1 MNEKSDVIKR
11 LRTYTIFDYINPT
24 VKIISFLFFI
34 AIVFVAQNISQLL
47 IVLGV
52 SVLFLTFIRVNFKYY
67 LKPLIWIL
75 IFSPFLIFFNMI
87 VIEGDSEPISSALG
101 GIYTESFIIS
111 AQIILKIYLLIL
123 VSSVLILS
131 LSETELTN
139 GFEKLISPLKYIK
152 IPTQEIALIISIA
165 IRYIPLF
172 LYETKLILEAQSSRG
187 IDFYSGNTK
196 TKIIALKNS
205 LNPLIVN
212 SFIKAKELSVAMSVR
227 GYKIGM
233 KRTKYEIYKFKYKEL
248 LFLSFFVLFLV
259 GTILMNVYDVSFLNN
274 GW

>member
-1 MNEKSDVIKR
+1 MDNKSNVIKR
-11 LRTYTIFDYINPT
+11 LKTYTIFDYINPV
-24 VKIISFLFFI
+24 VKIISFLLFI
-34 AIVFVAQNISQLL
+34 AIVFVAENISQLL
-47 IVLGV
+47 IVLAI
-52 SVLFLTFIRVNFKYY
+52 SVLFLTLIRVNFKYY
-67 LKPLIWIL
+67 LRPFIWVL

-87 VIEGDSEPISSALG
+87 VIENGKKISDAMG
-101 GIYTESFIIS
+101 GIYIDSFIIS
-111 AQIILKIYLLIL
+111 ARIIFKIYLLIL

-152 IPTQEIALIISIA
+152 VPTQEVALIISIA
-165 IRYIPLF
+165 LRYIPLF
-172 LYETKLILEAQSSRG
+172 FYETKLILEAQSSRG

-227 GYKIGM
+227 GYQIGM
-233 KRTKYEIYKFKYKEL
+233 KRTKYEIYVFKYKEFFLLSFFL
-248 LFLSFFVLFLV
+248 LFLI